1 MSFHGTLAAGEE
13 PSGQAATRVNSLVQP
28 ALQLCRPT
36 PGTGLRGPGPC
47 VLGKDK
53 PPGLE
58 EGCPCHLH
66 SAEGISCISEPA
78 NIQAQSWTNLLL

>member
-1 MSFHGTLAAGEE
+1 MSFHGTLATGEE

-28 ALQLCRPT
+28 ALQLCRQMG
-36 PGTGLRGPGPC
+36 GTGLRRPGPC

-58 EGCPCHLH
+58 EGRAGHLH
-66 SAEGISCISEPA
+66 STEGISCISEPA
-78 NIQAQSWTNLLL
+78 NVQAQSWTNLLL